1 MNNSSFARLNRI
13 KNSAI
18 RKTNCYMNANN
29 PQFVNELV
37 TLNVVPTQYGFLKKI
52 KLKNSMNDII
62 TNDMKCN
69 PIFKT
74 NY

>member
-1 MNNSSFARLNRI
+1 
-13 KNSAI
+13 
-18 RKTNCYMNANN
+18 MNANN